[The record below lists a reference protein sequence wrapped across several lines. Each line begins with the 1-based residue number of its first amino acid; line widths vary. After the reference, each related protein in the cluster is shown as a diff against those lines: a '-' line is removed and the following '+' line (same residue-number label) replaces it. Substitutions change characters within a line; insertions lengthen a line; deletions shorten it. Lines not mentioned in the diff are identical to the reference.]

1 MNAPQTSL
9 RAQVSEQEWTLR
21 VELAAVYRLVALYG
35 WDDLV
40 FTHISARI
48 PGPEHHFLINP
59 YGLMFEEIT
68 ASSLV
73 KIDMECKPLHPA
85 PYKVNPAGFVIH
97 SAIHEVREDAGCVLH
112 THTRAGVGVSAQKRG
127 LLPISQQASTIM
139 SSLSYHDYEGIAV
152 RDDEKLRLQQDLGSA
167 RFMILRNHGLLT
179 VGRTMAEA
187 FQAMYTLETACQAQ
201 LAAQSGGAELIE
213 VGQSVLDTVAHA
225 ISVQRTALS
234 SQEVFAAL
242 LRKLD
247 RRNPG
252 YDQ

>member
-1 MNAPQTSL
+1 
-9 RAQVSEQEWTLR
+9 
-21 VELAAVYRLVALYG
+21 
-35 WDDLV
+35 
-40 FTHISARI
+40 
-48 PGPEHHFLINP
+48 
-59 YGLMFEEIT
+59 
-68 ASSLV
+68 
-73 KIDMECKPLHPA
+73 
-85 PYKVNPAGFVIH
+85 
-97 SAIHEVREDAGCVLH
+97 
-112 THTRAGVGVSAQKRG
+112 
-127 LLPISQQASTIM
+127 
-139 SSLSYHDYEGIAV
+139 V

-234 SQEVFAAL
+234 SQEIFAAL

>member
-1 MNAPQTSL
+1 
-9 RAQVSEQEWTLR
+9 
-21 VELAAVYRLVALYG
+21 
-35 WDDLV
+35 
-40 FTHISARI
+40 
-48 PGPEHHFLINP
+48 
-59 YGLMFEEIT
+59 
-68 ASSLV
+68 
-73 KIDMECKPLHPA
+73 
-85 PYKVNPAGFVIH
+85 
-97 SAIHEVREDAGCVLH
+97 VLH

-127 LLPISQQASTIM
+127 LLPISQQASTIL

-234 SQEVFAAL
+234 SQEIFAAL